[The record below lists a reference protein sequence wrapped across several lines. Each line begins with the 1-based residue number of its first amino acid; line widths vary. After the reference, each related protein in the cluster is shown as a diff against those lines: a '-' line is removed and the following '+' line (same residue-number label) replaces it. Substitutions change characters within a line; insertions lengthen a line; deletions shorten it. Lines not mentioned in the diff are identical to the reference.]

1 MGKGAYKSVKGNR
14 YTAVLWNKI
23 ILVSWHFS
31 SPSSKSGY
39 AKTQPEVVVSI
50 IEEYF
55 RKWKQLFPDV
65 RQIYVGSDLNFG
77 KVADSNKFAGISAEM
92 GLFVGNDTSKPNNIG
107 LTEVRDPGRSNVVS
121 LQRLKWDLVVN
132 ASKMLFITTDLS
144 FKAKIQEGAEKGTPG
159 PKVGQV
165 DHAAVYGKV
174 SL

>member
-1 MGKGAYKSVKGNR
+1 MVDEKLGKGAYKSVKETDIQLSCGIR
-14 YTAVLWNKI
+14 LSLFLA
-23 ILVSWHFS
+23 FS

-39 AKTQPEVVVSI
+39 AKTQPKVVVSI

-121 LQRLKWDLVVN
+121 LQRLKWDLVIN
-132 ASKMLFITTDLS
+132 ASKMLFITRIL
-144 FKAKIQEGAEKGTPG
+144 
-159 PKVGQV
+159 
-165 DHAAVYGKV
+165 V
-174 SL
+174 SS